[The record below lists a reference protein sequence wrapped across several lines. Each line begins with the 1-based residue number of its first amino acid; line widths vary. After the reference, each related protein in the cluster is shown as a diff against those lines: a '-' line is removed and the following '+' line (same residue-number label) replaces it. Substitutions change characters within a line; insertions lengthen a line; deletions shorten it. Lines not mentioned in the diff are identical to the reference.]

1 MVNWVGVF
9 SRGREGTYKNV
20 GVEKKGVGQKPKNKK
35 KVTSSM
41 YFLWLTYY
49 NLGRAFHLEGRN
61 FLERLRRLNHH
72 LTARSCCY

>member
-35 KVTSSM
+35 KGYIINV
-41 YFLWLTYY
+41 FLVAYIL
-49 NLGRAFHLEGRN
+49 
-61 FLERLRRLNHH
+61 
-72 LTARSCCY
+72 